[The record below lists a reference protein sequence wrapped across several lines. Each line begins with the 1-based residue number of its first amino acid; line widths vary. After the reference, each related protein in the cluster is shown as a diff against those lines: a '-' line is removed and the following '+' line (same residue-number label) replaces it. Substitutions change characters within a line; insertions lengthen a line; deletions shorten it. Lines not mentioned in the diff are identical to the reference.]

1 MRDPQQ
7 STRGDCAVQCVEKV
21 NCNVWVSRRF
31 LLLLS
36 TVQLA
41 VFFFFFFFPVNR
53 SIDFPLSLARAFIL
67 HISPFLCLFLSR
79 SLFLPLS
86 SSICKRGKTLRAD
99 SKLSNSE

>member
-7 STRGDCAVQCVEKV
+7 STQGDCAVQCVEKV

-41 VFFFFFFFPVNR
+41 VFSFPVNR

-67 HISPFLCLFLSR
+67 HIFPLLCLFLSP
-79 SLFLPLS
+79 SFFLFSPS
-86 SSICKRGKTLRAD
+86 SSIYKRGKTLRPD
-99 SKLSNSE
+99 SELSNSE